1 MALSIAQAVR
11 RRDLI
16 NDRRRLQA
24 RVARNRRLSDEYKA
38 MAAED
43 ELALAAVEADFQA
56 MERMRR

>member
-1 MALSIAQAVR
+1 M
-11 RRDLI
+11 

-24 RVARNRRLSDEYKA
+24 RVARNRRLSEEYKA
-38 MAAED
+38 MALEA